1 METTMNVWLLHTCP
15 DFLQYIVPRSA
26 GLTAAELDTLAGNSA
41 ICFAV
46 ASICIAV
53 PVLII
58 GLVAV
63 LRADRKDLPA
73 VLDSLGRW
81 VRRRSK

>member
-1 METTMNVWLLHTCP
+1 MDVWLLRLCP
-15 DFLQYIVPRSA
+15 EISQRIVLRGVGSPS
-26 GLTAAELDTLAGNSA
+26 TDLDTLAGNSA

-46 ASICIAV
+46 ASVCIAV

-63 LRADRKDLPA
+63 VRADRKDLPA

-81 VRRRSK
+81 IRRRSK